1 MKIIGYIC
9 TINFYLQLLF
19 ISLLALAVVYF
30 VKKRRGV
37 VDKCTLTPPTSTDYH
52 KILNNYIH
60 TRRKDSSN
68 DKGGCKKKH
77 EGKCREILEDIF
89 YPHSFPSIRPSFLKN
104 PATGRN
110 LEIDCYN
117 DMIKVGLEY
126 QGVQHRKYTPWYH
139 RSMEDFNKQVERD
152 VFKKNR
158 LREENIFMIYVPDT
172 IKYNELEKYI
182 REKLKEM

>member
-1 MKIIGYIC
+1 MEIIRYLC
-9 TINFYLQLLF
+9 AINFYIQLLL
-19 ISLLALAVVYF
+19 ISLLALVVVYF
-30 VKKRRGV
+30 FRKRRGAR
-37 VDKCTLTPPTSTDYH
+37 DECFTSTDYH
-52 KILNNYIH
+52 KILNDSIH
-60 TRRKDSSN
+60 ARGRDSLKV

-77 EGKCREILEDIF
+77 EGRCREILEDIF

-158 LREENIFMIYVPDT
+158 LLTLNIFMIYVPDT